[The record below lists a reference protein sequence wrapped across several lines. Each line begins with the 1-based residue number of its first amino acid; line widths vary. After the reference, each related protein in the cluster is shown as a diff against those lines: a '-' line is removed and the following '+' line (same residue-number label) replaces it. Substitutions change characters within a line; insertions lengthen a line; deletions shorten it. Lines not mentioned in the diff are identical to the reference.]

1 MARPLVRRPV
11 NKGASAR
18 KFRRQSQRTKG
29 ANMKGAP
36 MRGGIRL

>member
-1 MARPLVRRPV
+1 MKYRKPV

-18 KFRRQSQRTKG
+18 KFRSNTTRTK
-29 ANMKGAP
+29 AVNMKAAP